1 MQEEGQNQPPDETG
15 RTGDDSYTKEEAH
28 GRAEPSATEKR
39 ASAGSTGTTEI
50 TPELVQEVGSKLDE
64 FGRSLPEDQQMFV
77 ATMIALAGR
86 GLATLPGQVACVGNV
101 RVGFGRNS
109 IGVQSR
115 LEGSSVP
122 KLAGE
127 LEAVFCPGKASQFSI
142 EGLEVDKTMFGAKS
156 VAAAA
161 CQMPGLAAAKSV
173 ASKSVGI
180 TAASRFPGAVGS
192 KSVAATA
199 ACRNF
204 GMAGSK
210 SVAATAACRF
220 PGAVGSKSV
229 AATALC
235 RNPGLAASKSV
246 AAAAAK
252 SVAAACRTP
261 NLAAAKSVAA
271 AACRFPGAVG
281 SKSVAAAC
289 RFPGAVGSKSVAA
302 CRTPGFGTQFMSGA
316 FCRG

>member
-1 MQEEGQNQPPDETG
+1 MQEEGQNQPPDDTG
-15 RTGDDSYTKEEAH
+15 RTGDDSYKKEEAPGH
-28 GRAEPSATEKR
+28 TEPPAAEKR
-39 ASAGSTGTTEI
+39 VSASATGTTEI

-64 FGRSLPEDQQMFV
+64 FGRSLPDDQQMFV

-86 GLATLPGQVACVGNV
+86 ALATLPGQVACVGNV
-101 RVGFGRNS
+101 RVGFGRNG
-109 IGVQSR
+109 IGVQNR
-115 LEGSSVP
+115 LEGSVP

-127 LEAVFCPGKASQFSI
+127 LEAAFCPGKARQFSI

-161 CQMPGLAAAKSV
+161 CQMPGLAASKSVAAAAKSV
-173 ASKSVGI
+173 AAFCRNPGL
-180 TAASRFPGAVGS
+180 AAS

-210 SVAATAACRF
+210 SVAATAM
-220 PGAVGSKSV
+220 
-229 AATALC
+229 C

-261 NLAAAKSVAA
+261 NLAASKSVAA
-271 AACRFPGAVG
+271 AACRFPSAVG
-281 SKSVAAAC
+281 SKSVAAAGC

-302 CRTPGFGTQFMSGA
+302 CRTPGFGQQVMSGA

>member
-1 MQEEGQNQPPDETG
+1 VQEEGQNQPPDETG
-15 RTGDDSYTKEEAH
+15 RTGDDSYKKEEAPGH
-28 GRAEPSATEKR
+28 SEPPAAEKKVSAAAK
-39 ASAGSTGTTEI
+39 GTTEI
-50 TPELVQEVGSKLDE
+50 TPELVQQVGSKLDE

-86 GLATLPGQVACVGNV
+86 GLATLQGQVACVGNV
-101 RVGFGRNS
+101 RVGFGRNA
-109 IGVQSR
+109 IGVQNR
-115 LEGSSVP
+115 LEDSAP

-127 LEAVFCPGKASQFSI
+127 LESAFCPGKARQFSI
-142 EGLEVDKTMFGAKS
+142 EGLEVDKTMFGSKS
-156 VAAAA
+156 VAAA
-161 CQMPGLAAAKSV
+161 CQMPGMAAAKSV

-180 TAASRFPGAVGS
+180 TAACRNPGLMAS

-210 SVAATAACRF
+210 SVAATAM
-220 PGAVGSKSV
+220 
-229 AATALC
+229 C

-261 NLAAAKSVAA
+261 NLAASKSVAA

-281 SKSVAAAC
+281 SKSVAAAGC

-302 CRTPGFGTQFMSGA
+302 CRTPGFGQQFMSGA